1 MSIELDRQRIVG
13 GLEQIWSEWADW
25 STALSDGGWA
35 TPSRC
40 PGWTVQDNLA
50 HIIGTER
57 MLQGHEAPEV
67 EFPTEH
73 LKNPIAEGNE
83 RWVESMRS
91 LSGPEVLEL
100 FGAVSAER
108 LGQLAAMSD
117 EEIHRVGWSPIGE
130 VPYLRFMHVRVYDS
144 WLHLEDCR
152 EPLGHEP
159 SAGGLPAQ
167 MSVDEVSTAAGYI
180 IGKKGGAPEGS
191 RVEVNLTGPVEAAI
205 RVAVDGR
212 ASVVEAFDNGPTC
225 TLSMSSHDWLALTGG
240 RKDPLPLID
249 DGSVALGGDEA
260 LARQLAERLAF
271 TI

>member
-1 MSIELDRQRIVG
+1 MNIELDRARIID
-13 GLEQIWSEWADW
+13 GLEQIWAEWTDW
-25 STALSDGGWA
+25 ATGLSDEDWA

-57 MLQGHEAPEV
+57 MLQGNAAPEV

-91 LSGPEVLEL
+91 MSGSEVLDL
-100 FGAVSAER
+100 FGVVSAER

-117 EEIHRVGWSPIGE
+117 EEILKVGWSPIGE
-130 VPYLRFMHVRVYDS
+130 VPYLRFIHVRVYDS

-152 EPLGHEP
+152 EPLGQET
-159 SAGGLPAQ
+159 STGGLPAQ
-167 MSVDEVSTAAGYI
+167 MSVDEVATAAGYI
-180 IGKKGGAPEGS
+180 IGKKGGAPDGS
-191 RVEVNLTGPVEAAI
+191 RVEVNLTGPVESMV

-212 ASVVEAFDNGPTC
+212 ASVVESFDDGPTC

-240 RKDPLPLID
+240 RKDPVPLINE
-249 DGSVALGGDEA
+249 GKVTLGGDEE